1 MKDYLFQSSVEFA
14 GALKNNY
21 VDKTEIISYL
31 NSRINVPTNKFI
43 CAVRPCRSGK
53 SITAMMLNAYYSKAN
68 DTKNLFVNLK
78 IGQDPN
84 FENYLNKYH
93 VLYID
98 MQDFDLSIDN
108 EGIGF
113 IDRIHKDLI
122 KTLKKHFPKAF
133 ENKEFT
139 DVALAIREVY
149 AVYQEKFIFI
159 IDEWD
164 YDLRVFKNTALT
176 DNYLSLLRSLF
187 KATAGAECVALAYIT
202 GILPIKKYKTQS
214 ILNNF
219 KEYSMLNPK
228 EFAQFFGFTDSEVRE
243 LCQSNDVSYEET
255 RRWYDGYRLGDYEI
269 YNPNAIHQLIQSHTF
284 CNYWYQTTSSDAV
297 KDAIA
302 HNIDDVKRDLLRM
315 YDGEKLDIVDFSKF
329 NSDISELKS
338 KDAIITYLIHLGY
351 LAYDLKSRK
360 IYIPN
365 EEIRQEFKNILK
377 DVKYEIL
384 IKRIEATDKC
394 LNDIKEGNEQEVAAY
409 IESIHN
415 KISAINLYNNETS
428 LRYVVLFALYN
439 SEEYY
444 QQPLQELPSGK
455 GFADLVYIPK
465 PERAN
470 EYPTLIELKWDQ
482 SPMTALEQIKQRDYV
497 DKLKES
503 SSQIALIG
511 INYNAKT
518 KVHDC
523 KIEYLVKDQEKLDEQ
538 KVIAMLFD

>member
-164 YDLRVFKNTALT
+164 CILRDKQ
-176 DNYLSLLRSLF
+176 Y
-187 KATAGAECVALAYIT
+187 TAGEQKKYLDFIRNLLKDKAYVSLAYMT
-202 GILPIKKYKTQS
+202 GILPIKKYGTHS
-214 ILNNF
+214 ALNMF
-219 KEYSMLNPK
+219 DEYSMTNPGEYT
-228 EFAQFFGFTDSEVRE
+228 EFVGFTETEVKD
-243 LCQSNDVSYEET
+243 LCEGCQVDFDAMKS
-255 RRWYDGYRLGDYEI
+255 WYDGYTFPEVPHV
-269 YNPNAIHQLIQSHTF
+269 YNPKSVVDSIRRKSFASYWTQTETYEALKIYIDL
-284 CNYWYQTTSSDAV
+284 NYDGLM
-297 KDAIA
+297 DAIVEMLA
-302 HNIDDVKRDLLRM
+302 GEHVAVNTERFQNDMTTFESRDDVLTLL
-315 YDGEKLDIVDFSKF
+315 V
-329 NSDISELKS
+329 
-338 KDAIITYLIHLGY
+338 HLGY
-351 LAYDLKSRK
+351 LAFDREESSVF
-360 IYIPN
+360 IPN
-365 EEIRQEFKNILK
+365 VEIR
-377 DVKYEIL
+377 
-384 IKRIEATDKC
+384 
-394 LNDIKEGNEQEVAAY
+394 G
-409 IESIHN
+409 
-415 KISAINLYNNETS
+415 
-428 LRYVVLFALYN
+428 
-439 SEEYY
+439 
-444 QQPLQELPSGK
+444 
-455 GFADLVYIPK
+455 
-465 PERAN
+465 
-470 EYPTLIELKWDQ
+470 
-482 SPMTALEQIKQRDYV
+482 
-497 DKLKES
+497 
-503 SSQIALIG
+503 
-511 INYNAKT
+511 
-518 KVHDC
+518 
-523 KIEYLVKDQEKLDEQ
+523 
-538 KVIAMLFD
+538 